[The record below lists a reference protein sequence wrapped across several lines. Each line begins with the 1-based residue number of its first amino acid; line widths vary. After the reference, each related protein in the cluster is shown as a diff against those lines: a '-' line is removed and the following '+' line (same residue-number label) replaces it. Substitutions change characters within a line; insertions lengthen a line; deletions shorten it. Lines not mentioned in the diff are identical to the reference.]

1 MHSARN
7 NTPVGG
13 LETIM
18 MKWQDLDSLGGHVG
32 LGIPRNYIK
41 AFLELHQ
48 SGAPDK
54 VELPAMDHWSSYNNH
69 YLHATYY
76 I

>member
-1 MHSARN
+1 
-7 NTPVGG
+7 
-13 LETIM
+13 M

-41 AFLELHQ
+41 AFL